1 MYNPI
6 AAEAV
11 ARALQADRL
20 TRAEHARRVRQARQ
34 ARRARRRDIE
44 FGPAP
49 ADVLVPR

>member
-20 TRAEHARRVRQARQ
+20 AQADA
-34 ARRARRRDIE
+34 ARRARRARRGGRRHAIE
-44 FGPAP
+44 FA
-49 ADVLVPR
+49 VPTEPLPSCS

>member
-20 TRAEHARRVRQARQ
+20 AQADRARRVRQARK
-34 ARRARRRDIE
+34 ARRARPHIE
-44 FGPAP
+44 IGPSPTVALL
-49 ADVLVPR
+49 AR